1 MTGGS
6 TDAATLDGLRIAV
19 LGTGAN
25 GSGIGADLARAG
37 LDVTFVDQWPANVE
51 AIRERG
57 VRVELPEGAEVTEV
71 PVLHLCEAAELRVR
85 FDVVLLLVKAYDT
98 RWACELIRP
107 YVADD
112 GVVVG
117 VQNGMTAGDIAEIMG
132 SHRALGAV
140 IEVTAAMEQPGVV
153 MRHSGHDRSWFALGA
168 PDPASAHHVETA
180 AALLRHAG
188 VVEVTDDIASAKW
201 MKLVLNAA
209 ELVPS
214 ALLDLSIAEC
224 ARHEGMREVMLEAG
238 DEAIRAAQL
247 MGLRIRPIFGMTGQ
261 AASSPETFVA
271 TVLDE
276 LLAEYVL
283 PHSRSTVLQDW
294 SKGRRAEVREINGAV
309 VEALARFGEPA
320 PVNRAVVELAAEI
333 EAGRLEPGTG
343 VQPMLMQRI
352 AELRRAAPSATLAA
366 RGEPNPTTEEDL
378 RWT

>member
-1 MTGGS
+1 MNRRV
-6 TDAATLDGLRIAV
+6 TDAAELEGLRIAV

-51 AIRERG
+51 AIRAQG
-57 VRVELPEGAEVTEV
+57 VRVELPSDVEVTEV
-71 PVLHLCEAAELRVR
+71 RVLHLCEAAELRER

-98 RWACELIRP
+98 RWACELIKP

-117 VQNGMTAGDIAEIMG
+117 VQNGMTADDIVEIMG
-132 SHRALGAV
+132 PHRALGAV
-140 IEVTAAMEQPGVV
+140 IEVTAAMETPGVV
-153 MRHSGHDRSWFALGA
+153 MRHSGHDRSWFAVGA
-168 PDPASAHHVETA
+168 PDPASERHVATA
-180 AALLRHAG
+180 AAVLRHAG

-214 ALLDLSIAEC
+214 AILDLSIAEC
-224 ARHEGMREVMLEAG
+224 ARFDGMREVMLEAG
-238 DEAIRAAQL
+238 NEAIRAAQL
-247 MGLRIRPIFGMTGQ
+247 MGLRIRPIFGMTGA
-261 AASSPETFVA
+261 AASSPETYVA

-294 SKGRRAEVREINGAV
+294 SKGRRAEVGQINGAV
-309 VEALARFGEPA
+309 VDTLARFGETA
-320 PVNRAVVELAAEI
+320 TVNRAVVELAAEI
-333 EAGRLEPGTG
+333 EAGRLTPGTHLR
-343 VQPMLMQRI
+343 PALTARI
-352 AELRRAAPSATLAA
+352 AELRERAPSA
-366 RGEPNPTTEEDL
+366 
-378 RWT
+378 